1 MSRTIADIRRHIRS
15 AEGLKSVVKTMK
27 TLALVS
33 IGPYERAMPGLD
45 EYAASVET
53 GFRALLWNANAAVLE
68 RLCEPVPGPT
78 GAIVFGTDHGMA
90 ADFNETLAR
99 FAAEALRSNP
109 DGCYIWPVG
118 ELLAGRLEG
127 SGLPMSPPIKA
138 PESVD
143 GIPGLLSCLLY
154 DVDRRRARNG
164 LGRIVVFHQL
174 PIWGSGCEPASSAL
188 LPLDRAWLDGVV
200 GREWPSRRLPEPINE
215 FLPTVEALLREHL
228 FASLFRACVS
238 SAAAEHS
245 VRLAS
250 MQRAERNINDL
261 LDGLDREYHEQRQAV
276 ISEELFDVIAGFE
289 VLKTPN
295 GAC

>member
-1 MSRTIADIRRHIRS
+1 MSRTIADIRRHIQS

-27 TLALVS
+27 TLAMVS
-33 IGPYERAMPGLD
+33 IGPYERAMPFLD
-45 EYAASVET
+45 EYETSVET
-53 GFRALLWNANAAVLE
+53 GFRALLWNADAAVLE
-68 RLCEPVPGPT
+68 RLCEPAPGPT

-90 ADFNETLAR
+90 ADFNETLAS
-99 FAAEALRSNP
+99 FVAKTLRSHA
-109 DGCYIWPVG
+109 DGCHIWPVG

-127 SGLPMSPPIKA
+127 SGLPMSAPVKA

-154 DVDRRRARNG
+154 DVDRRRAREG
-164 LGRIVVFHQL
+164 LGRIVVFHQV
-174 PIWGSGCEPASSAL
+174 PIWGAGCEPASSAL
-188 LPLDRAWLDGVV
+188 LPLDRAWLDGIVA
-200 GREWPSRRLPEPINE
+200 RAWPSRRLPEPIDA

-238 SAAAEHS
+238 SAAAEHA

-261 LDGLDREYHEQRQAV
+261 LDALGREYNEQRQTL

-289 VLKTPN
+289 VLKTSDRP
-295 GAC
+295 C